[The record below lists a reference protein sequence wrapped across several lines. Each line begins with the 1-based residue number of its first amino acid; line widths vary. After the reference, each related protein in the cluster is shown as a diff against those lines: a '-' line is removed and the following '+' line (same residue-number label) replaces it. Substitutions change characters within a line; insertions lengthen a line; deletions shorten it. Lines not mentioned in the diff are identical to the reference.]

1 LKRKDSL
8 AGHWPLF
15 GLQNHPRAHRSWHHH
30 NEQREQEQELQRE
43 QQWTGKKEYEASK
56 RK

>member
-1 LKRKDSL
+1 
-8 AGHWPLF
+8 LF

-30 NEQREQEQELQRE
+30 NEQREQEQELRQG
-43 QQWTGKKEYEASK
+43 QQWSKKKGNEASE